1 MLIRYYKGEPN
12 TYVLCHRNG
21 KLIRHG
27 AGINFFFMPQTT
39 SIATIPISSQDSPFI
54 FNETTANYQE
64 ISIQG
69 SLTYRLTDPK
79 ELAKRLDFTVH
90 PKTCTYLSE
99 DPEHLVQ
106 RLVNSVQAHLRSE
119 INSLGLEEALTTIKD
134 LASKVEDNV
143 KNSKDLNDLHIEL
156 EGLHFTSV
164 RATPEMQKALEAD
177 YRESLHKRADQAIYA
192 RRKSAVDEERKI
204 RESEMNT
211 DVELENRRK
220 DLVDMQARNSL
231 TLAEAEAKAEEMKLE
246 PYGELPPQ
254 ALVGLALKEWAA
266 NAGRIDNL
274 SITPDLLSKV
284 VSFVSH
290 ANGEAKTETASEH

>member
-1 MLIRYYKGEPN
+1 MLINYYKGEPN
-12 TYVLCHRNG
+12 SYVLSHRNG
-21 KLIRHG
+21 KLKKHG
-27 AGINFFFMPQTT
+27 PGINFFYMPRTT
-39 SIATIPISSQDSPFI
+39 SIAVIPVSSQDSPFI
-54 FNETTANYQE
+54 FNETTADYQE
-64 ISIQG
+64 VSIQG
-69 SLTYRLTDPK
+69 TLTYRVTKPT
-79 ELAKRLDFTVH
+79 ELAKRLDFTIS
-90 PKTCTYLSE
+90 PKTHNYTSE
-99 DPEHLVQ
+99 DPDHLVE
-106 RLVNSVQAHLRSE
+106 RLVNSVQAQIRNE
-119 INSLGLEEALTTIKD
+119 INGLGLEEALTRVKD
-134 LASKVEDNV
+134 LEEKVKADV
-143 KNSKDLNDLHIEL
+143 RGSAEL
-156 EGLHFTSV
+156 DELHFSAI
-164 RATPEMQKALEAD
+164 RPTPEMQKALEAD
-177 YRESLHKRADQAIYA
+177 FRESLHRRADQAIYA

-231 TLAEAEAKAEEMKLE
+231 ALAEAEAKAEELKLE

-290 ANGEAKTETASEH
+290 SNGERAA

>member
-21 KLIRHG
+21 KLLRHG
-27 AGINFFFMPQTT
+27 AGINFWYLPQTS
-39 SIATIPISSQDSPFI
+39 SIAAIPISSHDSPFI
-54 FNETTANYQE
+54 FNETTANYQD
-64 ISIQG
+64 IAIQG
-69 SLTYRLTDPK
+69 ILTYRLTDPN

-90 PKTCTYLSE
+90 PRTHAYLSD
-99 DPEHLVQ
+99 DPEHLVG

-134 LASKVEDNV
+134 LASKVEDKV
-143 KNSKDLNDLHIEL
+143 RNSNDLKDLHIEL
-156 EGLHFTSV
+156 EGLHFSSV
-164 RATPEMQKALEAD
+164 KATPEMQKALEAD
-177 YRESLHKRADQAIYA
+177 YRESLHKRADQAVYA

-231 TLAEAEAKAEEMKLE
+231 TLAEAEAKAEELKLE

-284 VSFVSH
+284 VSFVS
-290 ANGEAKTETASEH
+290 EARSEH

>member
-21 KLIRHG
+21 KLLRHG
-27 AGINFFFMPQTT
+27 AGINFWYLPQTS
-39 SIATIPISSQDSPFI
+39 SIAAIPISSQDSPFI
-54 FNETTANYQE
+54 FNETTANYQD
-64 ISIQG
+64 IAIQG
-69 SLTYRLTDPK
+69 ILTYRLTDPN

-90 PKTCTYLSE
+90 PRTHAYLSD
-99 DPEHLVQ
+99 DPEHLVG

-134 LASKVEDNV
+134 LASKVEDKV
-143 KNSKDLNDLHIEL
+143 RNSNDLKDLHIEL
-156 EGLHFTSV
+156 EGLHFSSV
-164 RATPEMQKALEAD
+164 KATPEMQKALEAD
-177 YRESLHKRADQAIYA
+177 YRESLHKRADQAVYA

-231 TLAEAEAKAEEMKLE
+231 TLAEAEAKAEELKLE

-284 VSFVSH
+284 VSFVS
-290 ANGEAKTETASEH
+290 EARSEH